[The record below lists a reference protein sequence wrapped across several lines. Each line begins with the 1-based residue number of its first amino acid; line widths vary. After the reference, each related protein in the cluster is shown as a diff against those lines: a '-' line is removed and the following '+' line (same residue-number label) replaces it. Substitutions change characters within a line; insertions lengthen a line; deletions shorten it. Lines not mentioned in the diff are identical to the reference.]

1 MKALQLVE
9 VGQPL
14 VWADLPD
21 PVPGAGEVVID
32 VRAAGLCHSDVGY
45 IEGVIPDI
53 SLPRVLG
60 HEVAGVISALGD
72 GVTGHAIGDRVV
84 IASSAGGTTGDLYA
98 AGAEGSSWLGVTRN
112 GGYEEKVVALVP
124 ELRGIP
130 DGVDFAQAAV
140 ATDAGMTSYAAVRG
154 AGQVSTGKRVGI
166 IGLGGLGLS
175 GAKFAVLAGAE
186 VYAAEINPDA
196 HAAGLEAGVR
206 ECVTEVSDLA
216 RFDLDVVID
225 FAGFGTT
232 TVDALQAVRQRG
244 RVVLVGMGAG
254 IASILTPSF
263 VMKEATLV
271 GSLGGTSADVEA
283 VMTHMANGE
292 FRIDTHS
299 IPFAEI
305 PDGLARLARGG
316 IPGKRQV
323 AER

>member
-1 MKALQLVE
+1 MKALQFVK
-9 VGQPL
+9 VGEPL
-14 VWADLPD
+14 VWVDLPN
-21 PVPGAGEVVID
+21 PVPGPGEVVID

-72 GVTGHAIGDRVV
+72 GVTGHSVGDRVV
-84 IASSAGGTTGDLYA
+84 ISSSADGTVGDLYA
-98 AGAEGSSWLGVTRN
+98 AGAEGSSWLGVTRD
-112 GGYEEKVVALVP
+112 GGYEEKAIALVS
-124 ELRGIP
+124 ELRSIP

-154 AGQVSTGKRVGI
+154 AGEVVTGTRVGI

-186 VYAAEINPDA
+186 VYAAEINPA
-196 HAAGLEAGVR
+196 VHPAGLDAGVR

-216 RFDLDVVID
+216 RFNLDVIID

-254 IASILTPSF
+254 IASIATPSF
-263 VMKEATLV
+263 IMKEATLV

-283 VMTHMANGE
+283 VMAHMAQGE

-299 IPFAEI
+299 IPFDEI
-305 PDGLARLARGG
+305 PAGLERLAQGG